1 MAHELPPLPYPYDAL
16 EPHIDKQ
23 TMELHHDKHHQGYV
37 NGLNAAE
44 DKLASARES
53 GDFAAIAT
61 LERMVA
67 FHGCGHINHCIFWE
81 NMGPKGGGQPGGDL
95 AKQISKDFRDFER
108 FKKQFTQASAT
119 VEGNGWGVLAY
130 NPFLGKLYTLGML
143 NHQNLSLT
151 GSIPLLLLDV
161 WEHAYYLKYQNRRA
175 DYITA
180 WWNVVNW
187 KDVEARFTKARQIT
201 LK

>member
-175 DYITA
+175 EYITA